1 MKVFSFLFRL
11 AGVACLL
18 GTQAVLAEDEI
29 KVGVTV
35 SLTGKYAEKGQDQHQ
50 GLQMWANDLN
60 ARGALLGK
68 KVRVVH
74 YDDKS
79 DRQTSARL
87 YERLITKDKVDLLI
101 GPYSSGLTLAAS
113 DVAERHNF
121 PMVAAGAASDKI
133 WERGYKNIFGIETP
147 ATRYMNL
154 LVGFAKEQGLSR
166 IALFYAGT
174 EFPRDV
180 AAGVRARA
188 SELGLEIVFDE
199 EYPKNSTGFARLIER
214 IRSSNADIVIGGTYF
229 DDSVAF
235 VRQAKELNLRPKA
248 FVFTVGPALAEFGE
262 ALGSDAEGILG
273 VVQWIRSDGLPGGY
287 DFSFRYRALY
297 GRNPGHHVAYGYGA
311 GQVLEA
317 AVRLAGSVDRD
328 RVRGQLAEMK
338 FRSLLGHYRV
348 DETGKQIANETRVIQ
363 WQDGRRRLIL
373 PERMAERP
381 VRLPMR
387 APE

>member
-1 MKVFSFLFRL
+1 MPIKVFSLFVQL
-11 AGVACLL
+11 TGVLCLFW
-18 GTQAVLAEDEI
+18 TQAVPAEDEI

-35 SLTGKYAEKGQDQHQ
+35 SLTGRYAETGRDQHR
-50 GLQMWANDLN
+50 GLEMWANDVN

-68 KVRVVH
+68 KVRVIH

-79 DRQTSARL
+79 DRVTSARL
-87 YERLITKDKVDLLI
+87 YEQLITKDRVDLLI

-113 DVAERHNF
+113 RVAEKHNV
-121 PMVAAGAASDKI
+121 PMVAAGAASDRI

-147 ATRYMNL
+147 ASRYMNL
-154 LVGFAKEQGLSR
+154 VVAFAKEQGLKR
-166 IALFYAGT
+166 IALIYAGT
-174 EFPRDV
+174 EFPREI

-188 SELGLEIVFDE
+188 SELGLQIVFDE
-199 EYPKNSTGFARLIER
+199 EYPKSSTDFAHLVER
-214 IRSSNADIVIGGTYF
+214 IRSIDADIVIGGTYF
-229 DDSVAF
+229 EDSVAF
-235 VRQAKELNLRPKA
+235 VRQAREMNLRPKV
-248 FVFTVGPALAEFGE
+248 FVFTVGPALAEFGD
-262 ALGSDAEGILG
+262 ALGDDAEGVMG

-287 DFSFRYRALY
+287 DFSFRYKALY

-328 RVRGQLAEMK
+328 KVRGQLANMK

-348 DETGKQIANETRVIQ
+348 DETGKQTANETRVIQ

-373 PERMAERP
+373 PERMSERP
-381 VRLPMR
+381 VRFLR
-387 APE
+387 